1 MFANGS
7 ERNGHYWGFMKSRTF
22 LLLGT
27 FAVFLGAG
35 LFWCASRFN
44 LSALEQPG
52 EVETYLATKAKRWL
66 VGRSARGLVPP
77 PVENPPLARMAGEM
91 TFGGGC
97 ATCHG
102 HDGRTP
108 SAIGRWQ
115 YPPSPD
121 LGSPSVQQWS
131 DAELFWII
139 KHGIRNTGMP
149 GFGRIHSDEEIW
161 NLVRFV
167 RSLRE
172 AGKSPGEKSSGPN

>member
-1 MFANGS
+1 
-7 ERNGHYWGFMKSRTF
+7 MKRRILLVILILF
-22 LLLGT
+22 VLLLGGL
-27 FAVFLGAG
+27 VWGAT
-35 LFWCASRFN
+35 RFN

-52 EVETYLATKAKRWL
+52 EMETYLATKAKRWL
-66 VGRSARGLVPP
+66 VGRSARGLAPP
-77 PVENPPLARMAGEM
+77 PVDNPETARFAGKM
-91 TFGGGC
+91 TFGGSC

-102 HDGRTP
+102 YDGRTP
-108 SAIGRWQ
+108 SAIGRSQ

-139 KHGIRNTGMP
+139 KHGIRLTGMP

-172 AGKSPGEKSSGPN
+172 PGKSPGEKSSGPN

>member
-1 MFANGS
+1 MMRRILLVTLIVGA
-7 ERNGHYWGFMKSRTF
+7 
-22 LLLGT
+22 LLLG
-27 FAVFLGAG
+27 G
-35 LFWCASRFN
+35 LAWCASQFN

-52 EVETYLATKAKRWL
+52 ETEIYLATKAKRWL
-66 VGRSARGLVPP
+66 VGRRARDITPP
-77 PVENPPLARMAGEM
+77 RVQDLGRARFVGEM
-91 TFGGGC
+91 TFGGSC

-102 HDGRTP
+102 SDGRTP
-108 SAIGRWQ
+108 SDIGRSQ
-115 YPPSPD
+115 YPPSPN
-121 LGSPSVQQWS
+121 LGSPAVQEWS

-139 KHGIRNTGMP
+139 KNGIRHSGMP